1 METTF
6 ICVTCGTQYP
16 PSNQAPNR
24 CPICEDERQYIGLN
38 GQEWTTLERIQSGHK
53 NIFFEEGSGLWG
65 IITEPKFG
73 IGQRALLVQ
82 ASSGNILW
90 DCVSL
95 IDAETIERVY
105 SLGGISAIAIS
116 HPHYYSSMIEWSK
129 AFGDIP
135 IYIHEDDREWVQRP
149 HRSIH
154 FWEGERY
161 SIASDLTLVRVGGHF
176 TGYQVLHWTDGNALL
191 CGDMPQVCPDRRYV
205 SFMYS
210 YPNLIPVDA
219 KTVRR
224 IVSTLIEYPFDK
236 IYGAWRGF
244 VVRENAHERLKISA
258 ERYLRAIGAT
268 EDR

>member
-1 METTF
+1 MQTTF

-16 PSNQAPNR
+16 PADQSPHG
-24 CPICEDERQYIGLN
+24 CLICQDERQYIGLN
-38 GQEWTTLERIQSGHK
+38 GQEWTTLEQLQGGH
-53 NIFFEEGSGLWG
+53 NNVFFKEDPGIWG

-95 IDAETIERVY
+95 LDAETIERVH
-105 SLGGISAIAIS
+105 SIGGISAIAIS

-149 HRSIH
+149 DRSIH
-154 FWEGERY
+154 FWKGERY

-176 TGYQVLHWTDGNALL
+176 AGYQVLHWTDGNALL
-191 CGDMPQVCPDRRYV
+191 CGDMPQVCPDRCYV

-210 YPNLIPVDA
+210 YPNLIPVNA

-224 IVSTLIEYPFDK
+224 IVSTLTEYPFDK

-244 VVRENAHERLKISA
+244 VVREAAHERLKISA
-258 ERYLRAIGAT
+258 ERYLRAIGTT